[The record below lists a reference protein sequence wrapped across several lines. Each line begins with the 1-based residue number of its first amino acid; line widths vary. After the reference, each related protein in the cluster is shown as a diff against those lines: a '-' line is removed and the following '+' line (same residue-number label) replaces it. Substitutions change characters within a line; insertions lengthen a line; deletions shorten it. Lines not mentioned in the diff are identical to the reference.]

1 MWQTNKGNYHLC
13 NIEGA
18 DFNYKHWEI
27 NTTVDSFNAGHGDS
41 FTIDAGE
48 ASRLARFI
56 SYPYWSWAN
65 NDPLAYEIYAYTG
78 DGEPEAAWD
87 KWVKLGSVDA
97 SHLYEDMKGVAAGA
111 YSALLADGITVVIPE
126 DNEIVARYY
135 RFKMQK
141 NGYAVGKT
149 ELNQWWTGR
158 IHWMTLSEATLVAY
172 E

>member
-1 MWQTNKGNYHLC
+1 M
-13 NIEGA
+13 
-18 DFNYKHWEI
+18 
-27 NTTVDSFNAGHGDS
+27 
-41 FTIDAGE
+41 
-48 ASRLARFI
+48 
-56 SYPYWSWAN
+56 
-65 NDPLAYEIYAYTG
+65 
-78 DGEPEAAWD
+78 
-87 KWVKLGSVDA
+87 KLGSVDA